1 MAGTDRHRTGRA
13 HDKRTA
19 SWRAK
24 FPINAAIR
32 DIAHDKGLSWI
43 EVAEILRSERDT
55 VNSWQR
61 TIPTRAPKMALALL
75 CHELGLPLH
84 PLAR

>member
-1 MAGTDRHRTGRA
+1 
-13 HDKRTA
+13 
-19 SWRAK
+19 
-24 FPINAAIR
+24 
-32 DIAHDKGLSWI
+32 
-43 EVAEILRSERDT
+43 